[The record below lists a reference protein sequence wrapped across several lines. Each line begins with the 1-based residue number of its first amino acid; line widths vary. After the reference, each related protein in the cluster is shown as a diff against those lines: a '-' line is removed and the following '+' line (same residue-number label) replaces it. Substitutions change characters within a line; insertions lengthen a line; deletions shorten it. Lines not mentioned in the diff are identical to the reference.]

1 MICVKRDEI
10 ITMMQEQQI
19 LMTKRLQDA
28 IIKMS
33 NGELVARWAGIQLLA
48 EEHRP
53 GNRPGWMGKH
63 FCNPTTLFVGQ
74 RELDRKA
81 LAEARR
87 QELLKKRLEE
97 AAIEAELSRE
107 KLKFWNRCTT
117 KRKLLEKHLVR
128 MDETFQEMIRK
139 NFLDGDCDLEAM
151 PEQQVLFWFWYLV
164 PPFEID
170 RTPPAYVLLEK
181 AS

>member
-10 ITMMQEQQI
+10 ITMMQEQQV

-33 NGELVARWAGIQLLA
+33 DGELVARWAGIQLLA
-48 EEHRP
+48 EGHRP

-81 LAEARR
+81 LDCVVTRCVLYYANVTRR
-87 QELLKKRLEE
+87 PK
-97 AAIEAELSRE
+97 
-107 KLKFWNRCTT
+107 
-117 KRKLLEKHLVR
+117 
-128 MDETFQEMIRK
+128 
-139 NFLDGDCDLEAM
+139 DGGCIQA
-151 PEQQVLFWFWYLV
+151 
-164 PPFEID
+164 
-170 RTPPAYVLLEK
+170 T
-181 AS
+181 